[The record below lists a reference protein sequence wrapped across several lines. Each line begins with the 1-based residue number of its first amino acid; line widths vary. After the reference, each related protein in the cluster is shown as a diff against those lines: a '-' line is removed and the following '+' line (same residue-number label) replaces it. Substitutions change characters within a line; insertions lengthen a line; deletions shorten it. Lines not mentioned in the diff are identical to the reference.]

1 MTFSMAASHSRG
13 KFAQDK
19 IFGASAAANKAAAQF
34 GKDQVTNAT
43 IGALLDDSER
53 LVCLSVVEKVFR
65 NLPITEVINYAPIAG
80 LPEFLDA
87 VIGEACADNKPEA
100 YMQAI
105 ATSGGSGVIHH
116 TIWNYTEMNDTV
128 LTSDWYWGP
137 YKVIADAMVRK
148 LDTYTLFDEQQNFN
162 IKSFEAKTRELLG
175 KQESLVILLNTPAHN
190 PTGYSLTDGEWDSVI
205 GVLKDCAKDQSKRIV
220 LMVDIAYI
228 DYAGE
233 KNASRAFIRKF
244 SGLPEN
250 ILVILA
256 YSMSKGYTVY
266 GQRTGAMIGI
276 SANKDVIT
284 EFENINQYM
293 SRATWSNINRGCM
306 RMLATIY
313 NDHTLRNEIEQ
324 ERAKYYRLIQER
336 AAIFTREAQAV
347 NLYMLPFR
355 AGFFLSIPTANPD
368 AVCDALHG
376 DNIFAVPLA
385 KGVRVAVC
393 AVPTAKIGGMATK
406 IKYAMDAVGKK

>member
-1 MTFSMAASHSRG
+1 MAASHSRG

-34 GKDQVTNAT
+34 GKDKVTNAT
-43 IGALLDDSER
+43 IGALLDDSEK

-65 NLPITEVINYAPIAG
+65 SIPMTEIINYAPIAG
-80 LPEFLDA
+80 LPEYLDA
-87 VIGEACADNKPEA
+87 VIGEACADNKPDA
-100 YMQAI
+100 YMKAI

-116 TIWNYTEMNDTV
+116 TIWNYAELGDTV
-128 LTSDWYWGP
+128 LTADWYWGP
-137 YKVIADAMVRK
+137 YKVIADGLSRK
-148 LDTYTLFDEQQNFN
+148 IDTFSLFDEQQNFN
-162 IKSFEAKTRELLG
+162 IQSFETKSKELLS
-175 KQESLVILLNTPAHN
+175 KQDSIVILLNTPAHN
-190 PTGYSLTDGEWDSVI
+190 PTGYSLTDGEWDQVI
-205 GVLKDCAKDQSKRIV
+205 SVLKDCAKNESKRVV

-244 SGLPEN
+244 SGLPSN
-250 ILVILA
+250 LLVILA

-276 SANKDVIT
+276 SSSQDVIT

-313 NDHTLRNEIEQ
+313 NDQALRAEIEQ
-324 ERAKYYRLIQER
+324 ERAKYYKLIQDR
-336 AAIFTREAQAV
+336 AQVFTREAKEV
-347 NLYMLPFR
+347 NLSMLPFR
-355 AGFFLSIPTANPD
+355 AGFFLSIPAGNPD
-368 AVCDALHG
+368 AVCNKLHE
-376 DNIFAVPLA
+376 DNVFAVPLA

-393 AVPTAKIGGMATK
+393 AVPTAKITGMAAK
-406 IKYAMDAVGKK
+406 IKKAMEAVDNR

>member
-19 IFGASAAANKAAAQF
+19 IFGASAAANKAANQF
-34 GKDQVTNAT
+34 GKEIVTNAT
-43 IGALLDDSER
+43 IGALLDDSEK
-53 LVCLSVVEKVFR
+53 LICLSVVEKVFR
-65 NLPITEVINYAPIAG
+65 TIPMTEIINYAPISG
-80 LPEFLDA
+80 LPEYLEA
-87 VIGEACADNKPEA
+87 VIDEACADNKPDA
-100 YMQAI
+100 YMKAI

-116 TIWNYTEMNDTV
+116 TIWNYAEFNDTV

-137 YKVIADAMVRK
+137 YKVLADGLVRK
-148 LDTYTLFDEQQNFN
+148 IDTFSLFDEKQNFN
-162 IKSFEAKTRELLG
+162 INSFETKTKELLA
-175 KQESLVILLNTPAHN
+175 KQESVVILLNTPAHN
-190 PTGYSLTDGEWDSVI
+190 PTGYSLTDNEWDQVI
-205 GVLKDCAKDQSKRIV
+205 AILKDCAKDSSKRIV

-233 KNASRAFIRKF
+233 RNASRAFIRKF
-244 SGLPEN
+244 SGLPQN
-250 ILVILA
+250 LLVILA

-276 SANKDVIT
+276 SSNQDVIT

-313 NDHTLRNEIEQ
+313 NDQSLRGEIQQ
-324 ERAKYYRLIQER
+324 ERAKYYQLIQER
-336 AAIFTREAQAV
+336 AAIFTREAQEAG
-347 NLYMLPFR
+347 LHMLPFR
-355 AGFFLSIPTANPD
+355 AGFFLSIPAKNPD
-368 AVCDALHG
+368 AVCDKLHE
-376 DNIFAVPLA
+376 DNVFAVPLA

-393 AVPTAKIGGMATK
+393 AVPTAKISGMAVK
-406 IKYAMDAVGKK
+406 IKKAMDTVDNS